1 MTIASN
7 TQTRTS
13 RIRSMRHPTR
23 LLTMSA
29 SAVFL
34 AACGGGG
41 SDQPASAADAAKE
54 AAPQATQQAALP
66 AKLCDLFP
74 QADAERIM
82 GKPLTEQRND
92 DSACHYR
99 DAKGTTGTGVSI
111 DLNILSV
118 SDQCRLISASEP
130 LSGVGSEA
138 CIAIGQPAGI
148 YTTVVFS
155 GGGRTFEA
163 TAPGQDKT
171 SELATAVARVVL
183 SKLGS

>member
-7 TQTRTS
+7 TQTRPTQKPGV
-13 RIRSMRHPTR
+13 RHLNR
-23 LLTMSA
+23 LLTLSA

-41 SDQPASAADAAKE
+41 GDQTAQVDDAATQ
-54 AAPQATQQAALP
+54 AAPQATQQITLP
-66 AKLCDLFP
+66 AKLCELFP

-82 GKPLTEQRND
+82 GKPLKEQRND
-92 DSACHYR
+92 DAGCHYQ

-111 DLNILSV
+111 DTNILSV
-118 SDQCRLISASEP
+118 ADQCRLVSGSEP
-130 LSGVGSEA
+130 LAGVGTEA
-138 CIAIGQPAGI
+138 CIAIGNPVGM

-155 GGGRTFEA
+155 AKGQTFEA
-163 TAPGQDKT
+163 TAPGRDKA
-171 SELATAVARVVL
+171 SELSTAVAKVVL